1 MIGLGLITVRG
12 GGAGPARVEVYLDPA
27 PYRPRP
33 NKRRRARLVGE
44 FERRV
49 GDPNRGGTNR
59 RAIMTAYRQDALRRA
74 VALDEGPARVAAVR
88 AATGVG
94 RAPRVLQRDVYGWFE
109 RVSYGTYALTP
120 AGVRALDEYAAA
132 LPELANTGVIKRL

>member
-1 MIGLGLITVRG
+1 M
-12 GGAGPARVEVYLDPA
+12 
-27 PYRPRP
+27 
-33 NKRRRARLVGE
+33 GE